1 MTHPYGIDDI
11 VATDRGVNMTEDTG
25 AASGAFGQALNSRVG
40 PFLKWDPLVA
50 PAAPAGYVGN
60 PGADQR

>member
-1 MTHPYGIDDI
+1 MTHRYGIDDI